1 MWPWTRSWPARR
13 REGDWGACM
22 RSIVV
27 RRETREGYV
36 LRSSWTPRW
45 HRALCVFADRT
56 PHGCAQPLLAWQRA
70 Q

>member
-36 LRSSWTPRW
+36 LPQDITFEDSSRTER
-45 HRALCVFADRT
+45 HMAALSPCSLGSG
-56 PHGCAQPLLAWQRA
+56 HSEPLAR
-70 Q
+70 